1 MEEST
6 MEKDKNVTPQK
17 QEQVNNTIEVT
28 EESKKKTLKLAK
40 IAGYIGLFLVL
51 APFFITGFGFNWFFY
66 LIIIVVAICALA
78 MFGTDGNKMSDYSD
92 VKNTLVG
99 FLVVGCI
106 MFIWGPLNSNYGS
119 DDSSSSS
126 SSNTAYT
133 VLDDGTKVPSWII
146 GHWKTSTPY
155 GDNEFVFN
163 SHGVVLMVAG
173 NEQSMGT
180 YNYGNG
186 VIRCRFKNMDGM
198 AITINVD
205 ENGKRLDAGHGTY
218 MTKIGN

>member
-1 MEEST
+1 MEDST
-6 MEKDKNVTPQK
+6 MEKDKNVTPQE

-28 EESKKKTLKLAK
+28 EESKNKTLKLAK

-51 APFFITGFGFNWFFY
+51 APFFITGFGFNWFWY
-66 LIIIVVAICALA
+66 LVIIVVAFFTFA
-78 MFGTDGNKMSDYSD
+78 MFGMKGKDISEHSI
-92 VKNTLVG
+92 VKKTLIS

-106 MFIWGPLNSNYGS
+106 MFIWGPLNSDYGS

-133 VLDDGTKVPSWII
+133 VLDDGTKVPSWIV

-180 YNYGNG
+180 YNYENG

-198 AITINVD
+198 TVSLNVD
-205 ENGKRLDAGHGTY
+205 ENGKRLDAGRGTY
-218 MTKIGN
+218 LTKIGD